1 MPLTVTRGPVA
12 PKFRILS
19 LSGGGFMGLFSA
31 RIIEHIEK
39 ICEDPLGRQFDLISG
54 TSVGA
59 ILALGVAAGVPGR
72 EMADVFTRHGSEIFS
87 DRPPPNG
94 RVSAVRDAL
103 RYFSQPKYSGEALR
117 EAISRLVG
125 EDARLGDLRKPILI
139 PVTRLRDGEPV
150 LITQDTHPDLPIID
164 LAMAAAAAPMMFPA
178 MKIAGELHADGAI
191 HSNTPDLLALGH
203 AESWLGVPLRRIH
216 MLSLGTVN
224 AGVRMAEPQSGS
236 LGIFGWVQGQR
247 IVQTVLAAQD
257 RVATRLAAERLGER
271 YLRVDALAPEGERD
285 AVGLDVATPQAREI
299 LDRLAAEVEGDGRII
314 AFLKSAG

>member
-1 MPLTVTRGPVA
+1 MSLTLTRGPVS

-19 LSGGGFMGLFSA
+19 LAGGGFMGLFSA
-31 RIIEHIEK
+31 RIIEHLENRIGS
-39 ICEDPLGRQFDLISG
+39 PLGRRFDMISG

-72 EMADVFTRHGSEIFS
+72 DMAAVFAEQGGRIFS
-87 DRPPPNG
+87 DRPPPSG

-117 EAISRLVG
+117 EAIAGLVG
-125 EDARLGDLRKPILI
+125 EDIRLGELRRPVLI

-150 LITQDTHPDLPIID
+150 LITQKTHPDLRIID

-178 MKIAGELHADGAI
+178 LEIAGELHADGAI

-203 AESWLGVPLRRIH
+203 AETVLGVPLRRMQ

-224 AGVRMAEPQSGS
+224 AGVRMAEPQSGAMGI
-236 LGIFGWVQGQR
+236 LGWIQGQR

-271 YLRVDALAPEGERD
+271 YLRVDAHVPEGERES
-285 AVGLDVATPQAREI
+285 VGLDVATPQARGI
-299 LDRLAAEVEGDGRII
+299 LDRLAQETEGHSHILE
-314 AFLKSAG
+314 FLGGD